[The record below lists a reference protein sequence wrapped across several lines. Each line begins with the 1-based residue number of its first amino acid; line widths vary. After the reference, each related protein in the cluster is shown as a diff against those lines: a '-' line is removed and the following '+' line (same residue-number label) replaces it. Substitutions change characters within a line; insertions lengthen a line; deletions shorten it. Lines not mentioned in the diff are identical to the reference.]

1 MTAQRV
7 KLCYIAPVAQI
18 ESTENELTDIAGSVL
33 SFPWAR
39 QQFRIIKDPPIGPPK
54 AGDKLKILDKTSNT
68 PLIQLEIPPPPLI
81 NAHSAATT
89 GERPM
94 GVQDGNGSADY
105 TQAVDLL
112 KDWTT
117 KNGWHD
123 LQSRLFEA
131 GRTDYR
137 DYAQVVLNTQ
147 SR

>member
-1 MTAQRV
+1 MVLKERLSK
-7 KLCYIAPVAQI
+7 KLNSQEVSLLVQQQETESEHELESIPSI
-18 ESTENELTDIAGSVL
+18 EERIQYFEGRC
-33 SFPWAR
+33 SFFMR
-39 QQFRIIKDPPIGPPK
+39 
-54 AGDKLKILDKTSNT
+54 KLKILDKTSNT